1 MIFLAAPLLISLIS
15 NAYVPLYAMYKAAE
29 NSYQSGYGRS
39 DYDDYYDDDGYGYDR
54 SGYVNSRVYN
64 DSDHPATRML
74 QLFDHCL
81 EMTLNHGVKLIIY
94 FE

>member
-1 MIFLAAPLLISLIS
+1 MLISLIS

-54 SGYVNSRVYN
+54 SGYHN
-64 DSDHPATRML
+64 L
-74 QLFDHCL
+74 QSVRLKIVRCKL
-81 EMTLNHGVKLIIY
+81 AKKSKLII
-94 FE
+94 